1 MNLFNLMATLG
12 LDTSEYSQGIDEAKA
27 STKQAVSQLAK
38 EYSTLQKQVNETALK
53 YNEAASSSGEASKE
67 AKTLLTQL
75 QAERI
80 RLSELRQSLNEANN
94 YMNSFKD
101 SSNNAAQSA
110 ESFGEALTAAMTKAS
125 LLSNAFSSLA
135 SKAKEFVVN
144 AVNTGVDY
152 NKQMEQYTVAF
163 TNMLGSAEEAASV
176 LEQIK
181 ADAASTPLDT
191 ATLVQAN
198 QYLISCGV
206 SASDARDTIL
216 ALGDAVSAAGGSSD
230 ELNRMAQ
237 NLQQIKNAG
246 SATAADIKQFAYAGI
261 DIYGI
266 LADYTGQTTEQV
278 QDMTVTYDLLS
289 AALQNASSEGGRYY
303 DAMNTQSETLAGRMS
318 TLTDNATQLAGEL
331 TEDLSSSIGNVVN
344 ALAEWVSGVLED
356 DEKLAALKT
365 TVETVTVAIT
375 SLTAAFIAHKAA
387 ASIASVIA
395 RVTEA
400 YQEAKKADE
409 ALTVAQ
415 YALNTA
421 MSKNVFVL
429 IATLIAGVVTALATW
444 IATTEEGQKAWSNF
458 CTAAKSAIST
468 AANFIGNCLNEV
480 MSRIKGV
487 AAAISNIKN
496 GASAMAEAYNSAY
509 NNSRSEYKEEQN
521 DKRIKEQ
528 GSKRRTSNG
537 GMWSDKTSGSGKTT
551 TSYTP
556 TTSSSSKKSSGS
568 GSSSSS
574 TSETVL
580 SAITTVLSEKGVDAL
595 GEVTKSVESL
605 TEKVKTSA
613 GTIKD
618 RVTETTTQTGT
629 EMVNGVATTFK
640 QVTKVVD
647 GVVEKV
653 TKTYDDMSTVLK
665 NTSTE
670 TSESTVNGVTTA
682 TSTVTKTYA
691 DGSKD
696 ITTTATTTED
706 TIVDGVAATVK
717 TVKTYLNGVEQAATQ
732 TITKVEQTVS
742 ATQTRIDKAISG
754 AKSQLSSGI
763 FGTIK
768 SVISNLQSQD
778 WSGVATNVAQ
788 LIWGEVNQDQ
798 RESIATWAEN
808 ALEIINEKYAGGG
821 LKEALQAISNIFT
834 KGIAA
839 GADEASKSV
848 ESFAS
853 ILSKL
858 TSSGGIGGQIG
869 ELGTNLLNMLTNVGT
884 SMGNII
890 SGLGSSLA
898 GLASSSS
905 GVLSGIASGLSGVIS
920 TVGSFILANP
930 EIAAVLAIIAGI
942 AALGVFI
949 WKKFGSGSSS
959 DSNTSTDTSSSGTSY
974 KDIQDAYWYGNERA
988 FAGYDYRTDPFMFNS
1003 NNSVLNSYQSKM
1015 QTWVEQISDVVAEY
1029 LPQTAN
1035 QSIVLDDGTIVG
1047 ATAAA
1052 MDAQLGIVSML
1063 AERGN

>member
-1 MNLFNLMATLG
+1 MNLFSLIATLG

-38 EYSTLQKQVNETALK
+38 EFDTVKSKASQ
-53 YNEAASSSGEASKE
+53 ASSSMSDVGKSADDAGDKM
-67 AKTLLTQL
+67 K
-75 QAERI
+75 
-80 RLSELRQSLNEANN
+80 
-94 YMNSFKD
+94 
-101 SSNNAAQSA
+101 SSGNAAQSL
-110 ESFGEALTAAMTKAS
+110 GEALTSAMTKAS

-216 ALGDAVSAAGGSSD
+216 ALGDAVSAAGGGDSSD
-230 ELNRMAQ
+230 ALNRMAQ

-395 RVTEA
+395 SVVEG
-400 YQEAKKADE
+400 YQKAKA
-409 ALTVAQ
+409 ASANLTVAQ

-421 MSKNVFVL
+421 MNLNPFVL

-444 IATTEEGQKAWSNF
+444 IVTTEEGQKAWSNF
-458 CTAAKSAIST
+458 CTAAKSMIST
-468 AANFIGNCLNEV
+468 AASFIGDKLNYV
-480 MSRIKGV
+480 MSIIKGV

-496 GASAMAEAYNSAY
+496 GASAMSDAYTSAF

-537 GMWSDKTSGSGKTT
+537 GMWSDKTSDSGKTK

-556 TTSSSSKKSSGS
+556 TTSSSSKKSSSS

-574 TSETVL
+574 ASETVL

-595 GEVTKSVESL
+595 GEVTKSVETL

-682 TSTVTKTYA
+682 MSTVTKTYA

-732 TITKVEQTVS
+732 TVTKVEQTVS
-742 ATQTRIDKAISG
+742 AAQTRIDKAISG

-821 LKEALQAISNIFT
+821 LKEALQAISDLFT
-834 KGIAA
+834 NGIAA

-959 DSNTSTDTSSSGTSY
+959 DSDTSTSTSSSGTSY

-1003 NNSVLNSYQSKM
+1003 SNSVLNSYQSKM